1 MTAKAS
7 KKAIW
12 SWMLYDWAAQ
22 PFHTLLVTF
31 IFAPY
36 FASAVAPDPVS
47 GQAMWG
53 YTTAIAGIILAI
65 GAPILGAY
73 ADTMGPRKPWIMLF
87 SVLFVIGSFP
97 LWYAVPGIGNTT
109 LILVVFATG
118 LIGVEFSQIFV
129 NAMLPELGNSDEIGR
144 ISGTGWGIGYAGGV
158 IALFI
163 MLLLLAENPDGV
175 TMLGKPP
182 MFGLDPEMRQGTR
195 AVGPLTAIWYIIFM
209 VPFFL
214 WVPDI
219 KRKPK
224 VANAVSDAL
233 KELVKTIKTLSQNV
247 SLFAYLGSSM
257 FYRDALNGLYTFGGI
272 YAVGVLG
279 WTVVQVGI
287 FGIVAA
293 ITGAIFCWIGGYIDR
308 AIGPKKVIIFCIF
321 VLILVCVIIVGTS
334 RETFFSAPLSATSTL
349 PDRLFMICG
358 ALIGA
363 AGGVVQ
369 ASSRTMMVFQA
380 DEDHMTEA
388 FGFYALS
395 GRATAFIAPGLVAL
409 VTQLTGSQRLGIM
422 PIILLFLIG
431 LILLVWVEPG
441 EKYK

>member
-12 SWMLYDWAAQ
+12 GWMLYDWAAQ

-53 YTTAIAGIILAI
+53 YTTALAGLILAV
-65 GAPILGAY
+65 GAPVLGAY

-97 LWYAVPGIGNTT
+97 LWYAVPGINNTT

-129 NAMLPELGNSDEIGR
+129 NAMLPELGDSDEIGR

-163 MLLLLAENPDGV
+163 MLLFLAENADGV
-175 TMLGKPP
+175 TLLGKPP
-182 MFGLDPEMRQGTR
+182 MLGLDPDLRQGTR
-195 AVGPLTAIWYIIFM
+195 SVGPLTAIWYIVFM

-219 KRKPK
+219 KRKPQ

-233 KELVKTIKTLSQNV
+233 KELVKTIRTLPKNV

-321 VLILVCVIIVGTS
+321 TLIFVCVLIVGTS
-334 RETFFSAPLSATSTL
+334 RDTFFSAPLSATSTL

-363 AGGVVQ
+363 AGGVIQ

-380 DEDHMTEA
+380 EKDRMTEA

-395 GRATAFIAPGLVAL
+395 GRATAFIAPGLVAV
-409 VTQLTGSQRLGIM
+409 VTELTQSQRLGIL

-431 LILLVWVEPG
+431 LILLVWVDPG